1 MVEIGAVKAAFLAA
15 FISCSSLA
23 ASANP
28 NKTSANM
35 PPIKTHQPIV
45 AFDFCRLKSS
55 LFENHSFSFP
65 FSSQSP
71 IRTITP
77 PDAAMNGQAH
87 VGSKSETRQNHAIVE
102 SDKFIFLKWML
113 PCSAV
118 VLVWIFIMFFATPIE
133 NLFFKWRDKKHPQ
146 FHPPIIH

>member
-1 MVEIGAVKAAFLAA
+1 
-15 FISCSSLA
+15 
-23 ASANP
+23 
-28 NKTSANM
+28 
-35 PPIKTHQPIV
+35 
-45 AFDFCRLKSS
+45 
-55 LFENHSFSFP
+55 
-65 FSSQSP
+65 
-71 IRTITP
+71 
-77 PDAAMNGQAH
+77 MNGQAH